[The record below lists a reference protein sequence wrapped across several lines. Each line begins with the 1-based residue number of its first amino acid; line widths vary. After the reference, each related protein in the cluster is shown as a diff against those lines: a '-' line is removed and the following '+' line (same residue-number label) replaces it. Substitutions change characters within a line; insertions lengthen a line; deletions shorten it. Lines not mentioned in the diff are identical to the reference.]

1 MRLRHGLGTEVRP
14 QLLARLRTR
23 LLLSVFLLLNESD
36 EVELGELRLRD
47 EARLLLGSN
56 PELGHFPSG
65 RLQSGFIIW
74 CKLIYQQRVELIPA
88 SSQNQDSRH
97 FFTC

>member
-1 MRLRHGLGTEVRP
+1 MRLRHGLRTEVCP

-47 EARLLLGSN
+47 EARLLLGSHS
-56 PELGHFPSG
+56 ELGHFPPG
-65 RLQSGFIIW
+65 RLEEDYS
-74 CKLIYQQRVELIPA
+74 LLRDA
-88 SSQNQDSRH
+88 QNRG
-97 FFTC
+97 